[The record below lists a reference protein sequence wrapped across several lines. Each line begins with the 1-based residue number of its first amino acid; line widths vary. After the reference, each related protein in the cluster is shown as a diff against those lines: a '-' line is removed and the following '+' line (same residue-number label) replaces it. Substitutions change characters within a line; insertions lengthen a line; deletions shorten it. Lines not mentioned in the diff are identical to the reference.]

1 MNEEPNE
8 EMNDLNVYGFLE
20 VAEEILGEVAHF
32 FEKEGKDGL
41 PLARRV
47 RQEHERLGRWQERV
61 PTKEPRASRPGAD
74 ELEEI
79 HRAQRCAL
87 ERIASGVRPAGADR
101 GPTMLTIREARS
113 IAQSVLHLSE
123 EKSEDKVEDGRSPVR
138 DAGREAERLR
148 ASALSG
154 DLDGA
159 KRQARMILERGGMLN
174 AKDPEVALLHTFAQ
188 TLLGCLEGKMGVE
201 IRHAVTTS
209 LVRREQEARE
219 SAERRAGQTER
230 ESAGLRRTLAWYAR
244 EANYGAAPDTRRLD
258 TCQHG
263 SSPTAADQDR
273 GRRARQ
279 TLDDSE
285 SGREVARRLE
295 AAEKFIEHLKADF
308 ENYKQEVAQHDPPG

>member
-1 MNEEPNE
+1 
-8 EMNDLNVYGFLE
+8 
-20 VAEEILGEVAHF
+20 
-32 FEKEGKDGL
+32 
-41 PLARRV
+41 
-47 RQEHERLGRWQERV
+47 
-61 PTKEPRASRPGAD
+61 
-74 ELEEI
+74 
-79 HRAQRCAL
+79 
-87 ERIASGVRPAGADR
+87 
-101 GPTMLTIREARS
+101 MLTIREARS

-138 DAGREAERLR
+138 DAGRDARREAERLR

-159 KRQARMILERGGMLN
+159 KRQARMILERDEMLN
-174 AKDPEVALLHTFAQ
+174 TKDPEVALLHTFAQ

-201 IRHAVTTS
+201 VRHAVTTS

-219 SAERRAGQTER
+219 AAERRAGQTER

-244 EANYGAAPDTRRLD
+244 EANYGTAPDTRHLD
-258 TCQHG
+258 TRQHG

-279 TLDDSE
+279 ALDDSE

-308 ENYKQEVAQHDPPG
+308 ENYKQEVAQHDTPG